1 MLGRAMSSKRL
12 QITAAELLG
21 LRALALILP

>member
-1 MLGRAMSSKRL
+1 MLQRAMSSKRI
-12 QITAAELLG
+12 QITAAELIG